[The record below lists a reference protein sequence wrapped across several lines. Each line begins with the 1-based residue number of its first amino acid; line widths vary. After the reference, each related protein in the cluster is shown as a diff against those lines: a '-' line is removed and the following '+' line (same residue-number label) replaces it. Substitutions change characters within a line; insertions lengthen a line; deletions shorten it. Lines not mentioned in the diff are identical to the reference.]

1 MKKLLIPAAVLA
13 VVAAGAVVAGSHG
26 GNPAVKARQAH
37 MTLNSFHAGYLGA
50 VMQGKADYDADTA
63 QGAAD
68 ALMALAGTGINQSR
82 MWPQGTDA
90 DSIEGTRA
98 LPAAWADFPDMMEK
112 LTALLAA
119 TTALA
124 AVAGDGED
132 AMKTALG
139 PVFGACGACHKAYR
153 VPS

>member
-50 VMQGKADYDADTA
+50 VMQDKADYDADTA

-68 ALMALAGTGINQSR
+68 ALMALAGINQSR

-98 LPAAWADFPDMMEK
+98 LPAAWEDFPGVMEK
-112 LTALLAA
+112 LTSLLAA

-132 AMKTALG
+132 AMKAALG
-139 PVFGACGACHKAYR
+139 PMFGVCSACHKAYR
-153 VPS
+153 APK